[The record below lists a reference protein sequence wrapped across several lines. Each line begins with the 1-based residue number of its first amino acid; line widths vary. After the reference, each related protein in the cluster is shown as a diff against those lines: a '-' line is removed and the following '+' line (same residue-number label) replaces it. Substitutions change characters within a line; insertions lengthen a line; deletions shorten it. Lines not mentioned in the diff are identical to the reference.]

1 MRLALSIHKPMP
13 ITQNYIAIYHP
24 ELQTKANNY
33 DQNYITQKMKLG
45 LGFKFGEL
53 KQKIKRTQKKV
64 ALHNK
69 PFKWYYH
76 FLYTNLMP
84 ITQYNKA
91 ISLKPQTKLNYPENE
106 IGSRIHILWTQTTKK
121 RTNDPFKQ

>member
-69 PFKWYYH
+69 PFK
-76 FLYTNLMP
+76 
-84 ITQYNKA
+84 
-91 ISLKPQTKLNYPENE
+91 
-106 IGSRIHILWTQTTKK
+106 
-121 RTNDPFKQ
+121 

>member
-1 MRLALSIHKPMP
+1 MRLALPIHKPMP

-53 KQKIKRTQKKV
+53 KQKIKRTKK
-64 ALHNK
+64 K
-69 PFKWYYH
+69 SR
-76 FLYTNLMP
+76 
-84 ITQYNKA
+84 ITQ
-91 ISLKPQTKLNYPENE
+91 
-106 IGSRIHILWTQTTKK
+106 
-121 RTNDPFKQ
+121 